1 MNSISMFTTLGSH
14 SSIPCRRGG
23 EDREAAVSDTWR
35 PGRAREQARIAR
47 FQGSREEKT
56 RVLAMERRMLMTTT
70 ASRGTLRVT
79 VRAASLLGAAAPALL
94 AMFRP
99 VR

>member
-1 MNSISMFTTLGSH
+1 
-14 SSIPCRRGG
+14 
-23 EDREAAVSDTWR
+23 
-35 PGRAREQARIAR
+35 
-47 FQGSREEKT
+47 
-56 RVLAMERRMLMTTT
+56 MERRMLMTTT

-99 VR
+99 CDEARRAAKWPRGGESGRT